1 MKCWIV
7 AVVFFCLT
15 VAGSVQAE
23 SIPGCA
29 ELMLNRC
36 QACHYLDRVCSQIG
50 EKSKRRWAATLKR
63 MVTRRGADLS
73 KEEQEFLLDC
83 LLAPAP
89 DIKKECK
96 K

>member
-1 MKCWIV
+1 
-7 AVVFFCLT
+7 
-15 VAGSVQAE
+15 
-23 SIPGCA
+23 
-29 ELMLNRC
+29 MLNRC
-36 QACHYLDRVCSQIG
+36 QSCHYLDRVCGQIG

-63 MVTRRGADLS
+63 MVKRRGADLN

-83 LLAPAP
+83 LLTPAP